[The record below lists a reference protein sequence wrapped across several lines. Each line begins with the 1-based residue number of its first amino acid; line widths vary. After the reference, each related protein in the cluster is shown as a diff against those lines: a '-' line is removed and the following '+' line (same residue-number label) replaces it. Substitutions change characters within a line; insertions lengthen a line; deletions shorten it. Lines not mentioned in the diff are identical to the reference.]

1 MKSLKAFLKQKT
13 GMTFVEIL
21 VAMSVLMLVIVSFT
35 PMLLHSYDS
44 LYTAG
49 EINEKTYDTKST
61 VEEGLAARSSTDI
74 LYNIQTNFKN
84 IGKVTDV
91 NLRRAVS
98 ATGSDLRDGIESLF
112 YGGKATVKIISGK
125 RVNDDTVD
133 KTILIKTS
141 GIVIDKVVA
150 GKDSDAKMTKN
161 GKEFKYTIAV
171 SVIAP
176 DWSKTTET
184 QAYDQTPPL
193 TDITCSGPDDKGM
206 ITVTIPDKDLTSS
219 PLKIIVYYYDET
231 TKLNNIGTEPASGE
245 KPREAATFL
254 YIDPPTLL
262 LAGKTESNG
271 VYYTSAGIE
280 TANNGVSTMKVEKR
294 NMTAAGNFSVPGLG
308 STVIKNV
315 TWVDND
321 PTSDYG
327 NYYVLT
333 GTNGA
338 IMRLYPSLTNGGFTN
353 IQGLTATTST
363 KKPVSIKDSGLTKTV
378 YPTLW
383 GGDYSHEY
391 RFSSYYHG
399 IGYAVQEDGKDDNG
413 WITEGNAD
421 VYGTQAKYSY
431 YYNGNNTEF
440 FFRFQNGRN
449 ISYILTE
456 YGEPTRFFGCKAD
469 KKGKDFVN
477 YTSLWGKNNLDSIYK
492 NQGNWLRSN
501 SEMKPFYY
509 RTKDDNDDGD
519 FRESDFSQLRIKA
532 LQSFDSTTYL
542 FEDLGKDAAEDYN
555 NATKSYNRYSSVAAP
570 TDLTVTDAVY
580 LPELGK
586 MFYVGTKSAYV
597 YFRSQ
602 DPSATTN
609 TRYYA
614 LKDIDNLTVGHGTKV
629 RKANIP
635 KTYFTGYYIAG
646 KSTAEAGSV
655 IRKYYSANTDF
666 DALTNSLKAISGI
679 NNTTGTMT
687 ANSAQANAFFVNRA
701 SGSYYFSDVNF
712 TLGYASDRMSV
723 FANITYD
730 GNVEYYKS
738 YEPYYFLSHY
748 GATIKDVDVEVSDKT
763 IKGKESSHEATFTP
777 SNSYN
782 NDFYN
787 VWFPGECYNMT
798 KVATKEGVTVGVG
811 YAVSGSTY
819 QNIIPRAAGTYNSF
833 SWDDI
838 SHPGALKSKD
848 VKVTIGDNQV
858 FNTSTGLGGI
868 YNDGIMAVS
877 INGGSFKNILYF
889 KDNGTMNADYL
900 TNQNTSYKSAY
911 QNAFGTYGTHARNSI
926 QFTAVDLQVLATRG
940 KDDTADTKTYY
951 AYYGDNTGR
960 VFKSKIATATA
971 TGSEDD
977 SSTSTVDF
985 IADLSYAGSTTPPSR
1000 MEEITLNGASL
1011 STYFKS
1017 INTIVC
1023 DDTTVIISGVP
1034 RSSTYGNSVVVGVAV
1049 VTQTQDTE
1057 TTTWKWGHV
1066 ELASSYYLTNVAK
1079 IVDGNYYAA
1088 GTYNTS
1094 KGFLLGIPLETI
1106 KEAVQKGT
1114 VDLRSKVL
1122 VDNTHIT
1129 TPIYGMDGRG
1139 ANG

>member
-49 EINEKTYDTKST
+49 EINEKTYDAKST
-61 VEEGLAARSSTDI
+61 VEEGLATRSSTDI

-84 IGKVTDV
+84 IGKVADV

-98 ATGSDLRDGIESLF
+98 ATGSDLKDGIESLF
-112 YGGKATVKIISGK
+112 YGGKGTLKIISGK

-150 GKDSDAKMTKN
+150 GKASDAKMTKN

-176 DWSKTTET
+176 DWSKTSETE
-184 QAYDQTPPL
+184 AYNLSAPL
-193 TDITCSGPDDKGM
+193 TNITCSFDKQGL
-206 ITVTIPDKDLTSS
+206 ITVKIPDKDLTSS

-231 TKLNNIGTEPASGE
+231 TKLNNTGTAPASGE
-245 KPREAATFL
+245 DPREASTFF

-294 NMTAAGNFSVPGLG
+294 NMTTAGNFSVPGLG
-308 STVIKNV
+308 TTVIKNV

-321 PTSDYG
+321 STTDYG

-338 IMRLYPSLTNGGFTN
+338 IMRLYPSLTTTGFGK
-353 IQGLTATTST
+353 IQGLTATTTT
-363 KKPVSIKDSGLTKTV
+363 KQPVAIKDSGLTKTV

-383 GGDYSHEY
+383 GGDYSHEFRY
-391 RFSSYYHG
+391 ASYYQG
-399 IGYAVQEDGKDDNG
+399 LGYGVQEDGKDDNC

-421 VYGTQAKYSY
+421 VYGTQAKYTY

-440 FFRFQNGRN
+440 FYKFQNGRN
-449 ISYILTE
+449 MSYILTE
-456 YGEPTRFFGCKAD
+456 YGEPTRLFGCKAED
-469 KKGKDFVN
+469 GDFTK
-477 YTSLWGKNNLDSIYK
+477 YTSVWDKPHLDNIYK
-492 NQGNWLRSN
+492 NQYNWLRTD
-501 SEMKPFYY
+501 SEMTPFFY
-509 RTKDDNDDGD
+509 RTKDGNDDAG
-519 FRESDFSQLRIKA
+519 FRESDFAQLRIKA
-532 LQSFDSTTYL
+532 LQSFDSLSHL
-542 FEDLGKDAAEDYN
+542 FEDISGN
-555 NATKSYNRYSSVAAP
+555 GVGTSATASYNRFSSVANP
-570 TDLTVTDAVY
+570 SYLTVTDAVY

-586 MFYVGTKSAYV
+586 MFYVGTKNAYV

-602 DPSATTN
+602 DPHATTN
-609 TRYYA
+609 ATYYSV
-614 LKDIDNLTVGHGTKV
+614 KDQTNSYSPGFKKRVQNK
-629 RKANIP
+629 P

-646 KSTAEAGSV
+646 SADAAGGSV
-655 IRKYYSANTDF
+655 IRKYYSANEDF

-679 NNTTGTMT
+679 NNNEGTMT
-687 ANSAQANAFFVNRA
+687 ANTPEANAFFVNRV
-701 SGSYYFSDVNF
+701 SHSYFFSDVNF
-712 TLGYASDRMSV
+712 SLGYASDRMTV

-730 GNVEYYKS
+730 GSHENYKS
-738 YEPYYFLSHY
+738 YENYYFQSHY
-748 GATIKDVDVEVSDKT
+748 GS
-763 IKGKESSHEATFTP
+763 TP
-777 SNSYN
+777 SADGESDHSITHTPVNSYN
-782 NDFYN
+782 NDYYN

-798 KVATKEGVTVGVG
+798 KIATKEGVTVGVG

-819 QNIIPRAAGTYNSF
+819 QNIMPKAAGTYNSF
-833 SWDDI
+833 SWDDGGKP
-838 SHPGALKSKD
+838 SFLGTKNCTKA
-848 VKVTIGDNQV
+848 IGDNQV

-868 YNDGIMAVS
+868 YNDGVMAVS

-889 KDNGTMNADYL
+889 KDNGTMNADFL
-900 TNQNTSYKSAY
+900 TNQNTSYKSNY
-911 QNAFGTYGTHARNSI
+911 QTAFGTYGTHARNSI
-926 QFTAVDLQVLATRG
+926 QFNCVDIQVINSG
-940 KDDTADTKTYY
+940 SSKSYY

-960 VFKSKIATATA
+960 VFKSLVATANA
-971 TGSEDD
+971 TGSA
-977 SSTSTVDF
+977 SSSSISAVGYV
-985 IADLSYAGSTTPPSR
+985 ADTTYAGTSSAPST
-1000 MEEITLNGASL
+1000 MEEIKLNGASL
-1011 STYFKS
+1011 TNYFKS
-1017 INTIVC
+1017 ISTIVC

-1034 RSSTYGNSVVVGVAV
+1034 KTGSTYGNSVIVGVAV
-1049 VTQTQDTE
+1049 LNADE
-1057 TTTWKWGHV
+1057 TTTTWRWGHV
-1066 ELASSYYLTNVAK
+1066 ELASTSYATNVAK
-1079 IVDGNYYAA
+1079 IIDGNYYAA
-1088 GTYNTS
+1088 GTYNSS
-1094 KGFLLGIPLETI
+1094 KGFLLGIPLNTI
-1106 KEAVQKGT
+1106 KDAVQQGT

-1122 VDNTHIT
+1122 IDNTHIT
-1129 TPIYGMDGRG
+1129 TPIYGFDGRG